1 MEERINI
8 MLMNLPS
15 SVRGFVVQTFDDSGE
30 SFYNVCINENKS
42 EEVRVQTMRHEFAH
56 IVNGDFDSEEEANII
71 EAQRAK
77 EFPV

>member
-30 SFYNVCINENKS
+30 AFYNVCINENKS
-42 EEVRVQTMRHEFAH
+42 EEVRVQTMRHEFGH
-56 IVNGDFDSEEEANII
+56 IVNGDFDSEEEANVI
-71 EAQRAK
+71 EARMAK